1 MEENENKEVSA
12 SSTKHANLSYTEQF
26 IEGFKRE
33 FTPFR
38 LCIVLLI
45 GFIVGIL
52 KGLYG

>member
-1 MEENENKEVSA
+1 MDENKDKEIITSQDERPHVSY
-12 SSTKHANLSYTEQF
+12 KEQF